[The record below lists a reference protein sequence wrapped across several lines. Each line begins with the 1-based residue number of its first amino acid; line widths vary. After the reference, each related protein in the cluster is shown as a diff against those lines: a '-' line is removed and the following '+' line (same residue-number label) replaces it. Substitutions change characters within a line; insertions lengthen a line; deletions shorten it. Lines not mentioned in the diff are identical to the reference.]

1 MRKGF
6 HARFIPVPALA
17 AVLVLHAALPR
28 GVRAA
33 PVSAGMAAVD
43 SSGASGG
50 AGSPADTARAA
61 PSPAPGSRAA
71 PHDVVHMHGGTP
83 PAAPGGAAKGPK
95 PKPFKIVVPKGSP
108 RVLKVSLGVRH
119 RVFADFA
126 EKSEAPMGKVFQ
138 IGDSRY
144 SATVT
149 DFEPD
154 FVIDLPS
161 HSITSRSTEPRNP
174 AFRIIVRDQGVPED
188 TTWAFLNMAPHF
200 TRNSLLAFEILRIEF
215 ADRPPLVRDST
226 DLGRPKP

>member
-1 MRKGF
+1 M
-6 HARFIPVPALA
+6 H
-17 AVLVLHAALPR
+17 
-28 GVRAA
+28 
-33 PVSAGMAAVD
+33 
-43 SSGASGG
+43 
-50 AGSPADTARAA
+50 GSPA
-61 PSPAPGSRAA
+61 
-71 PHDVVHMHGGTP
+71 

-95 PKPFKIVVPKGSP
+95 AKPFKIVVPKGSP

-126 EKSEAPMGKVFQ
+126 ERSEATLGKVFQ

-174 AFRIIVRDQGVPED
+174 AFRIIVRDQGVPQD

-200 TRNSLLAFEILRIEF
+200 TRNSLLAFEILRIDF
-215 ADRPPLVRDST
+215 ADRPPLLRDST
-226 DLGRPKP
+226 DLGRSKP